1 MNSDKCLDVIQS
13 RFGYGD
19 FRAGQREVMNHVA
32 AGRDAILLMST
43 SGGKSLCFQVPG
55 LVRGGLTVVVTP
67 LVSLML
73 D

>member
-1 MNSDKCLDVIQS
+1 MNSNKCLDFIRA
-13 RFGYGD
+13 RFGCGV
-19 FRAGQREVMNHVA
+19 FRAGQHEVMSHVA

-43 SGGKSLCFQVPG
+43 SGGKLLCFQVPG

-67 LVSLML
+67 LVSMML